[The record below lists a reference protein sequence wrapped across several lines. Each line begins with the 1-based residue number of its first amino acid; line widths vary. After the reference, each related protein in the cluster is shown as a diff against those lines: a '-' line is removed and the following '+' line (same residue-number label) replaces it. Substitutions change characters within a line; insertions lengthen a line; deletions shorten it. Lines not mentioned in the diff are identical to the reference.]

1 MFCIQSSS
9 FDKKVERIQII
20 MGGERLGEH
29 REMIELVRR

>member
-20 MGGERLGEH
+20 MGGKRLWESNIIS
-29 REMIELVRR
+29 RDD